1 MSASIAY
8 KITIALTVDQLAF
21 STEYTMLTLFDLTY
35 HHYSNQH
42 TV

>member
-21 STEYTMLTLFDLTY
+21 STKYSVLTLFDLTY